1 MNTHPLIKKMN
12 DETGIILTGSHT
24 WVISEFLDLPWYKC
38 ISSPEFDVDHE
49 PFELQ
54 VHQTDTDVR
63 IWIHQLWRRDK
74 TMSFSL
80 SLVGQDGT
88 LREVCAKKEVTFTGI
103 YLTAKVAD
111 ATFSKQDLSPEF
123 LPDGELQILC
133 SYGSYK
139 PNDKEEDPETRPSLA
154 ENIEREVHRFCDFT
168 LECED
173 QEIPVN
179 RLLLAARSPVF
190 SAMFSEN
197 FQEAKTGCTSI
208 KDVDLKS
215 LEALVKFCHT
225 DNLDKDDLTT
235 DLLAAANKYRIQEV
249 VEKCEKHLSLTL
261 SVENAI
267 DYFLVASLHEA
278 KKLRTDAKKFI
289 TKNLS
294 QVEKTEGYKSL
305 GKEALAEFLQYA
317 CKKN

>member
-1 MNTHPLIKKMN
+1 MAELNTVTYNIGNFLN
-12 DETGIILTGSHT
+12 TT
-24 WVISEFLDLPWYKC
+24 WYNCMRSNTFFVK
-38 ISSPEFDVDHE
+38 HN
-49 PFELQ
+49 PFQFQYL
-54 VHQTDTDVR
+54 QTDTDVR
-63 IWIHQLWRRDK
+63 IWLCMETWMWRREYIILPPFSY
-74 TMSFSL
+74 SFKLIGRDDTVKEIGGKSE
-80 SLVGQDGT
+80 GT
-88 LREVCAKKEVTFTGI
+88 LLPGQTQIHLPGQI
-103 YLTAKVAD
+103 YSNRKVPD
-111 ATFSKQDLSPEF
+111 VTFSKQDLTPNF
-123 LPDGELQILC
+123 LHNGELKIRCDFDFSNSKDQAAN
-133 SYGSYK
+133 
-139 PNDKEEDPETRPSLA
+139 PFEE
-154 ENIEREVHRFCDFT
+154 IEKEVHRFCDFT

-197 FQEAKTGCTSI
+197 FQEAKTGCTSV

-235 DLLAAANKYRIQEV
+235 DLLAAANKYTIQEV

-305 GKEALAEFLQYA
+305 GKEALAEFLKYA
-317 CKKN
+317 CQKNQ

>member
-1 MNTHPLIKKMN
+1 MLSPN
-12 DETGIILTGSHT
+12 HT
-24 WVISEFLDLPWYKC
+24 WVIDEFLDQPWFEVLT
-38 ISSPEFDVDHE
+38 SPEFHVNNE
-49 PFELQ
+49 PFQLQ
-54 VHQTDTDVR
+54 ILHTDIDVR
-63 IWIHQLWRRDK
+63 IWLLIDESMMLTREITIW
-74 TMSFSL
+74 FSL
-80 SLVGQDGT
+80 NLVGQDGI
-88 LREVCAKKEVTFTGI
+88 LKEVCSKSEAILSDQTQATQQ
-103 YLTAKVAD
+103 AAD
-111 ATFSKQDLSPEF
+111 STFSKQDLSPDF
-123 LPDGELQILC
+123 LPDGKLRILC
-133 SYGSYK
+133 SFDFYE
-139 PNDKEEDPETRPSLA
+139 PNDKKEDQGTKPSLA
-154 ENIEREVHRFCDFT
+154 QNIEREVHRFCDFT

-197 FQEAKTGCTSI
+197 FQEAKTGCTSV

-235 DLLAAANKYRIQEV
+235 DLLAAANKYTIQEV

-267 DYFLVASLHEA
+267 DYYLVASLHEA

-305 GKEALAEFLQYA
+305 GKEALAEFLKYA
-317 CKKN
+317 CQKN